1 MHTSTNSNLFV
12 RNSVPISD
20 LYLIMDYA
28 DNRDSAEGGNVAGSK
43 MVDTRISQDGWISA
57 VFCMFRALYEMNP
70 YKIRLNPIL
79 ICLNSTAGNYI
90 RLRRQYPCAPKSP

>member
-43 MVDTRISQDGWISA
+43 MVDTRISQDG
-57 VFCMFRALYEMNP
+57 ALYEMNP

-79 ICLNSTAGNYI
+79 ICINSTARNYI